1 MATQHSPRRSSR
13 LNQTTN
19 AGAAM
24 VTTAS
29 TVSIASSQPQLQ
41 HIASTVAG
49 NLSVQAAAMN
59 ATANTVMQKEC
70 AQTSSKAG
78 EAPTSD
84 TQVASLMQRIAIL
97 EENLRRA
104 TADRVHVS
112 TASDPVASSNIGVSS
127 ATTSLPPYLSGN
139 APPLLSANQPL
150 QIMAPSNG
158 NAPLPLSENLPPQ
171 SNGIVP
177 TYLSGNLPTQIN
189 GIASTYLS
197 GNVPAQIN
205 GIMSTSS
212 SGSLPPYL
220 CASSSHINAVP
231 PASNCYV
238 TMSHARPYGMEH
250 AANGSCSPSAAHYV
264 KTINA
269 LEHQHTDPRAVKA
282 ITEYHYVDDYV
293 DSFTTETEAIAVSTR
308 LIICDRRLGPIW
320 GS

>member
-97 EENLRRA
+97 EESLRR
-104 TADRVHVS
+104 
-112 TASDPVASSNIGVSS
+112 
-127 ATTSLPPYLSGN
+127 
-139 APPLLSANQPL
+139 
-150 QIMAPSNG
+150 
-158 NAPLPLSENLPPQ
+158 
-171 SNGIVP
+171 
-177 TYLSGNLPTQIN
+177 
-189 GIASTYLS
+189 
-197 GNVPAQIN
+197 
-205 GIMSTSS
+205 
-212 SGSLPPYL
+212 
-220 CASSSHINAVP
+220 
-231 PASNCYV
+231 
-238 TMSHARPYGMEH
+238 
-250 AANGSCSPSAAHYV
+250 
-264 KTINA
+264 
-269 LEHQHTDPRAVKA
+269 
-282 ITEYHYVDDYV
+282 EY
-293 DSFTTETEAIAVSTR
+293 SK
-308 LIICDRRLGPIW
+308 
-320 GS
+320 